1 MSDVESRQAVQQI
14 VRKKFRGKKEIKS
27 KVHTHYKENL
37 NREYQRLIEAYF
49 ALLIP
54 IITKHL
60 EILFARPEGNQTVK
74 NVYREDDRKSDFLNY
89 IRNAFKDMKND
100 FHNKEQPFGL
110 AKKIQKVAD
119 LSEKL
124 SISDWKRTV
133 QKTLGIDILDDY
145 YSGEFYRTQL
155 QQWAEQNVGLISTLP
170 DDVLDEMQNIVE
182 DGYTHGK
189 TTRDMVK
196 EIQDRFNVSKKKAKF
211 WATDQLAKLNAEI
224 TQQQQTDC
232 GVEEYVWSTS
242 GDQRVRD
249 KHRELNGKRFR
260 WDNPPIVDDRTG
272 RRAHPGQDYRCRCV
286 ALPVFNLETL
296 NLPIKVKINKE
307 DTL

>member
-1 MSDVESRQAVQQI
+1 MNDVESRQAVQQI

-60 EILFARPEGNQTVK
+60 EMLFARPEENQTVK

-100 FHNKEQPFGL
+100 FHKKEQPFGL

-296 NLPIKVKINKE
+296 NLPIKVKIDKK
-307 DTL
+307 

>member
-1 MSDVESRQAVQQI
+1 MNDVESRQAVQSI
-14 VRKKFRGKKEIKS
+14 VRKKFRGRKEIKS

-89 IRNAFKDMKND
+89 IRSAFKDMKND
-100 FHNKEQPFGL
+100 FHKKEQPFGL

-124 SISDWKRTV
+124 SISEWKRTV

-182 DGYTHGK
+182 DGYTRGK

>member
-1 MSDVESRQAVQQI
+1 MNDVESRQAVQQI
-14 VRKKFRGKKEIKS
+14 VRKKFRGKKKIKS

-37 NREYQRLIEAYF
+37 NREYQRLIETYF

-60 EILFARPEGNQTVK
+60 ETLFARPEGNQTLK

-100 FHNKEQPFGL
+100 FHKKEQSFGL

-124 SISDWKRTV
+124 SISEWKRTV

-182 DGYTHGK
+182 DGYTRGK

-211 WATDQLAKLNAEI
+211 WATDQLAKLNADI

-296 NLPIKVKINKE
+296 NLPIKVKIDKK
-307 DTL
+307 